1 MATIEEVRA
10 RMKKLGI
17 TRFSSRSPFTP
28 DERMEQ
34 MDQIEE
40 IKRSRKEGVAED
52 EEHRDHVGSEGVA
65 EDLLSP

>member
-1 MATIEEVRA
+1 MVATIEEVQA

-40 IKRSRKEGVAED
+40 IKRSRAE
-52 EEHRDHVGSEGVA
+52 ECRDHVGSEGVA
-65 EDLLSP
+65 EDSRG